1 MAAESDLHHGF
12 LYLDRFTCV
21 QEKEGLLGR
30 DSPYFLVFVGHAGP
44 GDGCDVIRVRHP
56 DWEGAIATGDTRVTD
71 VWVHHAVHGTS
82 TVLVALLEQDWQ
94 CDIDDAVLDGLR
106 REMSAHWRHCRETA
120 SRPDDRADKA
130 AVLFERSLRRV
141 MRNDHLIGLAPLPI
155 TTDHGALPVLT
166 LGGEDARYRTVFR
179 VRALVP

>member
-1 MAAESDLHHGF
+1 MAPDLDPHHGF

-21 QEKEGLLGR
+21 QEKEGLLGH

-44 GDGCDVIRVRHP
+44 ADGCDVVRVRHP

-94 CDIDDAVLDGLR
+94 CDIDDEMLEELR
-106 REMSAHWRHCRETA
+106 RDMAMHWTHCRETA
-120 SRPDDRADKA
+120 QRADDRADKA
-130 AVLFERSLRRV
+130 ALLFGRSLRRV
-141 MRNDHLIGLAPLPI
+141 LANDHLIGLMSLPI
-155 TTDHGALPVLT
+155 TTDHGVLPALT
-166 LGGEDARYRTVFR
+166 LGGEDARYRAVFR